1 MLNLIY
7 LAYAFAR
14 SAALW
19 IILFTSTA
27 TIALLYSSLPRR
39 SEEGLQSSDAN
50 CAACAMADSV
60 SSLPKSASSPGCTQW
75 GRVHIGEPDANGCA
89 IHDFYQASGGPPRR
103 LWHNRPLFFPVCG
116 MHCRFRVGGYRDLY
130 FCQDLV
136 RLQCRL
142 VKAEEKFVDGNG
154 PFAIRALGNNGGV

>member
-60 SSLPKSASSPGCTQW
+60 SSLPKRACSDRDARNGVGLTLVSPMPMDVQTLFLS
-75 GRVHIGEPDANGCA
+75 RV
-89 IHDFYQASGGPPRR
+89 R
-103 LWHNRPLFFPVCG
+103 
-116 MHCRFRVGGYRDLY
+116 
-130 FCQDLV
+130 
-136 RLQCRL
+136 
-142 VKAEEKFVDGNG
+142 
-154 PFAIRALGNNGGV
+154 

>member
-60 SSLPKSASSPGCTQW
+60 SSLPKRACSDRGCTQW

-89 IHDFYQASGGPPRR
+89 YMIFIKRQVDRHTG
-103 LWHNRPLFFPVCG
+103 CG
-116 MHCRFRVGGYRDLY
+116 IIAHFS
-130 FCQDLV
+130 FQ
-136 RLQCRL
+136 
-142 VKAEEKFVDGNG
+142 FVVSAAGSV
-154 PFAIRALGNNGGV
+154 L